1 MVDAQLN
8 KNNIERGKSR
18 MTQRDGVE
26 WIANLFEISPEQLTP
41 DTLRDAIS
49 AWDSLGVLT
58 LMASLDTDFGIVL
71 TDDDVLTIKKVGDI
85 LDIMRR
91 NGVLTESF

>member
-8 KNNIERGKSR
+8 KGNIERGKSR

-85 LDIMRR
+85 LDIMRK

>member
-1 MVDAQLN
+1 
-8 KNNIERGKSR
+8 

>member
-8 KNNIERGKSR
+8 KSNIERGKGR

-71 TDDDVLTIKKVGDI
+71 TDDDVLTITTVGDI
-85 LDIMRR
+85 LEIMRQ
-91 NGVLTESF
+91 NGVLTESC

>member
-8 KNNIERGKSR
+8 KSNIERGKSR

-85 LDIMRR
+85 LDIMRQ